1 MSFIFCASAVSGNG
15 PWKEVVSETLEDSRQ
30 QKDPLPLQ
38 EFPFPSQIGRYVKL
52 EVVSYY
58 GHGGGLQQ
66 FNIIETK
73 PNLVEFQVKT
83 DSDACI
89 LLAPCDECDGYEIV
103 IGGWNNRQSVIRD
116 KKGKPHPGHAVTQVG
131 CMQLLFH
138 IDTSYYLHRHLV
150 F

>member
-1 MSFIFCASAVSGNG
+1 M
-15 PWKEVVSETLEDSRQ
+15 VSETLEDSRQ

-38 EFPFPSQIGRYVKL
+38 EFPFPTQTGRYVKL

-58 GHGGGLQQ
+58 GHGGGLQH
-66 FNIIETK
+66 FNIIESQ
-73 PNLVEFQVKT
+73 PNLVEFQVKI

-131 CMQLLFH
+131 CMQ
-138 IDTSYYLHRHLV
+138 
-150 F
+150 